1 MRRKASHR
9 DQSNERDGRRDEGQ
23 VAVTAWDERMEM
35 GAAKISIYSEGGNE
49 RAEGGFDATL
59 SSTRE
64 RGREAQSHS
73 QPKTL
78 CHKSV
83 AHIG

>member
-1 MRRKASHR
+1 M
-9 DQSNERDGRRDEGQ
+9 EGQ
-23 VAVTAWDERMEM
+23 VAITAWDERMEM

-49 RAEGGFDATL
+49 RASGRREDLMRHSPRRGNGGQ
-59 SSTRE
+59 
-64 RGREAQSHS
+64 REAQSHS